1 MKASEPPMIA
11 LRYER
16 FGPVGEVAHWIDLP
30 DPQPA
35 AGQLRVRI
43 AWASINPLDWKLVEG
58 QFLWFAKSRPPCGVG
73 AEFSGVVDALG
84 PGVTAPAIGTR
95 VLALLNPFNQ
105 PPGALQTHA
114 LLPATEAIAL
124 PDVLALDAAST
135 LPVAGL
141 SALQMCRL
149 AGVQAG
155 QRVLVHG
162 AAGGVGSYAVQV
174 VRALG
179 ASTVATGSTA
189 SQDFITTLGAAAQL
203 DYTQRPLSSWG
214 GPFDAVLDCATS
226 LSPADAGA
234 LLASRGRYVA
244 TLPKFPGMVFD
255 PLLNRLRTR
264 QRFALRL
271 QPTSADLAALM
282 QWMTEGRLAAK
293 ISARFPADEAVR
305 ALELS
310 KGGRVRGKL
319 VVRLDTL
326 A

>member
-1 MKASEPPMIA
+1 MRA

-16 FGPVGEVAHWIDLP
+16 FGPVAEVARWADLP
-30 DPQPA
+30 DLQPA
-35 AGQLRVRI
+35 GGQVLVRI

-58 QFLWFAKSRPPCGVG
+58 QFRWFAKSRPPCGVG
-73 AEFSGVVDALG
+73 AEFSGVVEALG
-84 PGVTAPAIGTR
+84 PGVTAPAVGTR
-95 VLALLNPFNQ
+95 VLALLNPFIQ

-124 PDVLALDAAST
+124 PDSIALDAAST

-149 AGVQAG
+149 AGVHSG

-179 ASTVATGSTA
+179 ASAVATGSTA
-189 SQDFITTLGAAAQL
+189 SQNFIATLGAAAQL
-203 DYTQRPLSSWG
+203 DYTQRPTTAWG
-214 GPFDAVLDCATS
+214 GPFDAVLDCASS
-226 LSPADAGA
+226 LSAAEASA
-234 LLASRGRYVA
+234 LLGDRGRYVA
-244 TLPKFPGMVFD
+244 TLPNFPGVVFD
-255 PLLNRLRTR
+255 TLLNPLRTR
-264 QRFALRL
+264 KRFALRL
-271 QPTSADLAALM
+271 QPTAADLAALM
-282 QWMTEGRLAAK
+282 QWMAEGRLAAK

-319 VVRLDTL
+319 VVRLDSL
-326 A
+326 P

>member
-1 MKASEPPMIA
+1 MRA

-16 FGPVGEVAHWIDLP
+16 FGPVGAVARWTDLP

-35 AGQLRVRI
+35 AGQVRVRV

-58 QFLWFAKSRPPCGVG
+58 EFRWFAKSRPPCGVG

-84 PGVTAPAIGTR
+84 PGVTAPVIGTR
-95 VLALLNPFNQ
+95 VLVLLNPFAQ

-114 LLPATEAIAL
+114 LLPAGAAIAL
-124 PDVLALDAAST
+124 PDALALDAAST

-149 AGVQAG
+149 AGVRSG

-162 AAGGVGSYAVQV
+162 AAGGVGSYAVQI

-179 ASTVATGSTA
+179 ATAVATGSTA
-189 SQDFITTLGAAAQL
+189 SQDFIATLGAAAQF
-203 DYTQRPLSSWG
+203 DYTQRPPSAWG
-214 GPFDAVLDCATS
+214 GPFDAVLDCASS

-244 TLPKFPGMVFD
+244 TLPKFPDVVFD
-255 PLLNRLRTR
+255 TLLNPLRTR
-264 QRFALRL
+264 KRFTLRL
-271 QPTSADLAALM
+271 QPSSADLATLM
-282 QWMTEGRLAAK
+282 QWMAEGRLAAM

-310 KGGRVRGKL
+310 KDGRVRGKL
-319 VVRLDTL
+319 VVRLDSL
-326 A
+326 P